1 MFHAALVTLAA
12 QLVEIALVEVLVM
25 GENFTGVKEIV
36 SMVLDAPCILK
47 VEQLFL
53 ISKLKYLCYLER
65 DCTSH

>member
-53 ISKLKYLCYLER
+53 ISKLKYLCYLEC